1 MVKKE
6 LLDTIHKV
14 IQNRILASSKIL
26 DDIQQSIDAES
37 NSTAGDKHDTS
48 RELMQQERNKAAQNL
63 QNQMNLYALF
73 IKLKDVETSIQVT
86 FGSLISSSIGWV
98 FIGLPLGR
106 ISFNNYDILC
116 VSGNSPIAH
125 QLTGSK
131 AGAVLSVNGQDI
143 EVYKV
148 K

>member
-1 MVKKE
+1 MVKKD
-6 LLDTIHKV
+6 LLDTMHKV
-14 IQNRILASSKIL
+14 IQNRIVASSKIL
-26 DDIQQSIDAES
+26 EDIQQSIDAES

-63 QNQMNLYALF
+63 QNQMNLDALF
-73 IKLKDVETSIQVT
+73 VKLKDVEISIQVT
-86 FGSLISSSIGWV
+86 FGSLISSSIGWI
-98 FIGLPLGR
+98 FIGLPLGK
-106 ISFNNYDILC
+106 IAFKKYDVLC